1 MELPLLKLLS
11 KKSNCWLENTK
22 KQLTFFFLYCFI
34 SIDKKHCKKKSN
46 KFTVYHILL
55 TWTSLKRRKTCDTLF
70 RGNFFG
76 KLCKRVLFIYS
87 SPYSSSFLVFFFFFF
102 IYLHRVHDRHLY
114 TTSTISPVST
124 EIAATTTFFPYHPL
138 VFHKQ
143 SKLNPAL
150 IGSVWAEFDSKR
162 KYTSFPASVIL
173 AFVILFAMF
182 NKLLL
187 RSFKCCHLMPI

>member
-22 KQLTFFFLYCFI
+22 KQLTFFFLNCFI

-87 SPYSSSFLVFFFFFF
+87 SPDSSSFLVFFFFSF
-102 IYLHRVHDRHLY
+102 ICTVYMIVIYTQHLL
-114 TTSTISPVST
+114 
-124 EIAATTTFFPYHPL
+124 FPL
-138 VFHKQ
+138 CLQ
-143 SKLNPAL
+143 
-150 IGSVWAEFDSKR
+150 
-162 KYTSFPASVIL
+162 
-173 AFVILFAMF
+173 
-182 NKLLL
+182 KLLL
-187 RSFKCCHLMPI
+187 QQLFSLTILLCSINNQSWILHW